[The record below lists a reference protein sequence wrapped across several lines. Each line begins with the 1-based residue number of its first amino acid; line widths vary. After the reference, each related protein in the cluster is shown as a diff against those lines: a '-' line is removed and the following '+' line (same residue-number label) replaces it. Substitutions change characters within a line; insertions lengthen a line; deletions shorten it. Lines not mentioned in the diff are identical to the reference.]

1 MGSGNMVGKRVPAKR
16 LKSIGFLA
24 AAASLL
30 AACGGSEYRY
40 VSNSTENLFFKVPKH
55 WTQYKLTDTDKD
67 GRAESLP
74 SGLDRVWHYGYDAS
88 DAPSQAHLDEVAP
101 EKPVAQ
107 AVVWKLLDSS
117 NDRMSLSRAR
127 SIAFNMEADPLLQ
140 DPGAPAAWELV
151 PIGGV
156 PDVRLTFPKGVTG
169 TRVAINVPS
178 PKDPKVF
185 RTVDATTL
193 IDPSNQRLYILV
205 VSCSAQCYLDNRQ
218 VIDTVAQSWTVNR
231 S

>member
-1 MGSGNMVGKRVPAKR
+1 VGDMVGKRRPSRTLRPLGLFVAVVVM
-16 LKSIGFLA
+16 A
-24 AAASLL
+24 
-30 AACGGSEYRY
+30 AACGGSDFRY
-40 VSNSTENLFFKVPKH
+40 VSNTTENLFFKVPKG
-55 WTQYKLTDTDKD
+55 WKQFKLTDTDKD
-67 GRAESLP
+67 GRPQTIPA
-74 SGLDRVWHYGYDAS
+74 GIDRIWHYGYDSS
-88 DAPSQAHLDEVAP
+88 DAPSEAHLNEIAP

-107 AVVWKLLDSS
+107 AVVWQLLESS

-156 PDVRLTFPKGVTG
+156 SDVRLTFPKGVTG
-169 TRVAINVPS
+169 TRVAINVPT
-178 PKDPKVF
+178 PDDPKVF

-193 IDPSNQRLYILV
+193 LDPSNKRLYILV
-205 VSCSAQCYLDNRQ
+205 LSCSSQCYLDNRQ
-218 VIDTVAQSWTVNR
+218 VIDTVAESWTVNR